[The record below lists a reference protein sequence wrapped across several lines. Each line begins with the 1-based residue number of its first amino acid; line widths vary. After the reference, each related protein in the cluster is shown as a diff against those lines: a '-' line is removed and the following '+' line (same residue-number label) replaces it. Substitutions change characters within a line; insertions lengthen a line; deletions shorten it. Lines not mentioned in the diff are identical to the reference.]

1 MTSAPEPAVDAT
13 SGPSGATAAAD
24 ATSGLTQAHQE
35 IAALRQQL
43 IDERERAL
51 HALDGQRGAE
61 AVAAQAQAEVRELT
75 YRLHV
80 REAEL
85 QQLQEVLDHHEAA
98 LQTTVPGGVEPSPL
112 RSSASTVASQLTR
125 HTRSSIAA
133 LRHAAKARLESARHD

>member
-1 MTSAPEPAVDAT
+1 MTSAPEPAVEAPN
-13 SGPSGATAAAD
+13 GPPGQGSAGDTAG
-24 ATSGLTQAHQE
+24 GLAQAHQE

-61 AVAAQAQAEVRELT
+61 AVAAQAQADVRELT

-85 QQLQEVLDHHEAA
+85 QQLQELLDHRDAA
-98 LQTTVPGGVEPSPL
+98 RQTVAPGGVEAGPL
-112 RSSASTVASQLTR
+112 RTSAAAVAGQVTR
-125 HTRSSIAA
+125 HTRSSVAA
-133 LRHAAKARLESARHD
+133 LRDAAKARLAGAAHD